1 MTVTERLVEVAL
13 LDSDYVAV
21 PSCVEPSTA
30 YAVVDCSHADAHI
43 FGSLLDGEQS
53 VFLLRFDRFKQTF
66 SPSEESLSQLFGGH
80 RDGDVLSGLQDAVD
94 VKRIHFVLVAVV
106 FNSR

>member
-21 PSCVEPSTA
+21 SSDVEPSTA
-30 YAVVDCSHADAHI
+30 YAVVDCSHADPYI

-53 VFLLRFDRFKQTF
+53 VFLLRLDRLKQAF

-80 RDGDVLSGLQDAVD
+80 
-94 VKRIHFVLVAVV
+94 
-106 FNSR
+106 

>member
-1 MTVTERLVEVAL
+1 MTEHLVKVAL

-21 PSCVEPSTA
+21 PSGVEPSTA
-30 YAVVDCSHADAHI
+30 YTVVDCSHADAHI

-53 VFLLRFDRFKQTF
+53 VFLLRFDRLKQAF

-80 RDGDVLSGLQDAVD
+80 
-94 VKRIHFVLVAVV
+94 
-106 FNSR
+106 

>member
-1 MTVTERLVEVAL
+1 MTEHIVKVAL

-21 PSCVEPSTA
+21 SSGVEPPTTD
-30 YAVVDCSHADAHI
+30 AVVDCSHADPYI

-53 VFLLRFDRFKQTF
+53 VFLLRFDRLEQAF

-80 RDGDVLSGLQDAVD
+80 
-94 VKRIHFVLVAVV
+94 
-106 FNSR
+106 

>member
-1 MTVTERLVEVAL
+1 MTEHLVKVAL

-21 PSCVEPSTA
+21 PPSVEPSTA
-30 YAVVDCSHADAHI
+30 DAVVDCTCADAYI

-66 SPSEESLSQLFGGH
+66 TPSEESLSQLFGGH
-80 RDGDVLSGLQDAVD
+80 
-94 VKRIHFVLVAVV
+94 
-106 FNSR
+106 

>member
-1 MTVTERLVEVAL
+1 MTVTEHLVKVAL

-21 PSCVEPSTA
+21 SSCVEPSTTD
-30 YAVVDCSHADAHI
+30 AVVDCSHADTHI

-80 RDGDVLSGLQDAVD
+80 
-94 VKRIHFVLVAVV
+94 
-106 FNSR
+106 

>member
-1 MTVTERLVEVAL
+1 MTVTEHLVKVAL

-21 PSCVEPSTA
+21 SSCVEPSTTNAVA
-30 YAVVDCSHADAHI
+30 YCSHADIHV

-66 SPSEESLSQLFGGH
+66 APSEESLSQLFGGH
-80 RDGDVLSGLQDAVD
+80 
-94 VKRIHFVLVAVV
+94 
-106 FNSR
+106 

>member
-1 MTVTERLVEVAL
+1 MTEHLVKVAL

-21 PSCVEPSTA
+21 SSYVEPSTA

-53 VFLLRFDRFKQTF
+53 VFLLRLDRFKQAFT
-66 SPSEESLSQLFGGH
+66 PSEESLSQLFGGH
-80 RDGDVLSGLQDAVD
+80 RYGDVLTGLQDAVD

-106 FNSR
+106 FSSR

>member
-1 MTVTERLVEVAL
+1 MTEHLVKVAL

-21 PSCVEPSTA
+21 SSCVEPSTTNAVA
-30 YAVVDCSHADAHI
+30 YCSNADIHV

-53 VFLLRFDRFKQTF
+53 VFLLRFDRLEQTF

-80 RDGDVLSGLQDAVD
+80 RYGDVLTGLQDAVD

>member
-1 MTVTERLVEVAL
+1 MTECLVKVTL

-21 PSCVEPSTA
+21 PSCVEPSATD
-30 YAVVDCSHADAHI
+30 AVVDCSHADAHV
-43 FGSLLDGEQS
+43 FGCLLDGEQS
-53 VFLLRFDRFKQTF
+53 VFLVRLYRFEQAFA
-66 SPSEESLSQLFGGH
+66 PSEESLSQLLGGH

-106 FNSR
+106 FSSR

>member
-1 MTVTERLVEVAL
+1 MTEHLVKVAL

-21 PSCVEPSTA
+21 SSGVEPSTTN
-30 YAVVDCSHADAHI
+30 AVVDCSHADPYI

-53 VFLLRFDRFKQTF
+53 VFLLRFDRLKQTF
-66 SPSEESLSQLFGGH
+66 TPSEESLSQLFGGH
-80 RDGDVLSGLQDAVD
+80 RDGDVLTGLQDAVD